1 MIIVFLCL
9 VVFTHA
15 IYMIFTLQI
24 FFGEDWLTMEQILGT
39 QAKRMDGDSLYE
51 MLTGF
56 FVKNEDWQTFRAS
69 DQVSIYP
76 N

>member
-24 FFGEDWLTMEQILGT
+24 FFGEDWLAMVQILGT
-39 QAKRMDGDSLYE
+39 QAKLMDGDSLYE
-51 MLTGF
+51 MLVRF
-56 FVKNEDWQTFRAS
+56 FVKNEDLHTFRAS
-69 DQVSIYP
+69 EYLSELTW
-76 N
+76 